1 LRLNPLV
8 LVAALAVGSAVL
20 AAEPARPP
28 LVVLDLEAKGA
39 TALQAEAATLGVVR
53 GLRELDVFQV
63 LSSAD
68 VRQLLAIDRTRQL
81 MGAEGGGPTAD
92 LIQSLGA
99 RHAVVGSVTK
109 VGEGL
114 QVELRLLDTEAQ
126 KVVAQKSLGPV
137 AKVEQLAAQLPQL
150 AQELVAPLLQAQ
162 QGSLMVTSREEG
174 AEVLVD
180 DVLVGSTPLKT
191 PLKLSRG
198 THRVQVRKDG
208 FIAQTRAVRIHPEI
222 SAAED
227 FSLIPSPDFAEAYQ
241 DRHGRLR
248 VGAYIFTGVALAG
261 IGGAIAVDRLY
272 TEPTYQYGFLPR
284 KAVAEGTVRSKLD
297 PRFAQDAAWLAV
309 YDDCRLNPD
318 TCSAQF
324 ETVRGQ
330 LAASQISTI
339 ALATVGVIGTGVASY
354 LWLTGKDPNRYAG
367 VVATVNPG
375 PNPGFVLSGRF

>member
-1 LRLNPLV
+1 LRSNPLV

-39 TALQAEAATLGVVR
+39 TALQAEAATQGVVR

-63 LSSAD
+63 LSTAD
-68 VRQLLAIDRTRQL
+68 VRQLLAIDRSRQL
-81 MGAEGGGPTAD
+81 MGAESGFTAD
-92 LIQSLGA
+92 LTQALGA

-109 VGEGL
+109 VGEAL
-114 QVELRLLDTEAQ
+114 QVELRLLDTQAQ
-126 KVVAQKSLGPV
+126 KVVAQKSLAPV

-208 FIAQTRAVRIHPEI
+208 FIAQTRAVRILPEI

-248 VGAYIFTGVALAG
+248 VGAYLFTGVALAG

-284 KAVAEGTVRSKLD
+284 RAVAEGTVRSKVD

-318 TCSAQF
+318 TCSAQY

-330 LAASQISTI
+330 LAAAQISTV
-339 ALATVGVIGTGVASY
+339 ALAAVGVIGTGVASY